1 MKKILLILI
10 ITILSIPFT
19 YTYSYN
25 LTNIDEKIIENIT
38 DKIEKIDISYKNKL
52 VIKIKDLIK
61 SDKYTS
67 RINTILNQI
76 VINIS
81 DELVIKEVAVNNLNL
96 NIVKN
101 NWLDWN
107 NEVRK
112 EL

>member
-10 ITILSIPFT
+10 ITILSIPF
-19 YTYSYN
+19 TYSYN

-38 DKIEKIDISYKNKL
+38 DKIEKKDISYKNK
-52 VIKIKDLIK
+52 VIVKIKDLIK
-61 SDKYTS
+61 SDKYSS

-81 DELVIKEVAVNNLNL
+81 DELVIKEVTVNNLNL

-101 NWLDWN
+101 NWLYWN

>member
-10 ITILSIPFT
+10 ITIISIPF
-19 YTYSYN
+19 TYSYN

-38 DKIEKIDISYKNKL
+38 NKIEKKDVSYKNKV
-52 VIKIKDLIK
+52 VIKINDLIK
-61 SDKYTS
+61 SDKYSS

-76 VINIS
+76 IINIS
-81 DELVIKEVAVNNLNL
+81 DELVVKEADVNNINL
-96 NIVKN
+96 DIVRN